1 MTPLLVL
8 PPHCADRDHQKGVT
22 VFPEN
27 ASTGYSLGLAPWK
40 ALFAVENG
48 PWAVGNETEAA
59 GMEGNDTSDEADVAS
74 FVT

>member
-8 PPHCADRDHQKGVT
+8 PPHCAERDHQKGVT

-27 ASTGYSLGLAPWK
+27 ASTGCSLGLAPWK

-48 PWAVGNETEAA
+48 PGAVGNETQEAGSEA
-59 GMEGNDTSDEADVAS
+59 NDTLDETDDA
-74 FVT
+74 